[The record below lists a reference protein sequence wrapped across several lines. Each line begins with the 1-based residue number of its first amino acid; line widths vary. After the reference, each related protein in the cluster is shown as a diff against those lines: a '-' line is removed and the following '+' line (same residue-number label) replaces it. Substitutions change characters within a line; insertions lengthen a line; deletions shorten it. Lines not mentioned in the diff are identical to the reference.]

1 MEFAGGKSHSLLNR
15 VMDMR
20 TIMNFLKDVGA
31 AVLMI
36 AAAGSGSHPDT
47 IRKVFGD
54 ADKLPGSDT
63 RDSNSEK

>member
-1 MEFAGGKSHSLLNR
+1 MEFAGDKCRRLLNR

-20 TIMNFLKDVGA
+20 TIMTFLKDVGA

-47 IRKVFGD
+47 IKKVFGD

-63 RDSNSEK
+63 RDSNSEE